1 MNGER
6 SAVNGRGAAGP
17 LYCSLFSVHA
27 CLTVSLFAPPVS
39 AGEIPYFA
47 RKYRVACTQCHVAPP
62 KLNAFGEAFV
72 AAGYQLPSLVPGRTW
87 PLAVWISGR
96 SDSRAPGATE
106 DDVRA
111 YLNRVEIISG
121 GQVVAPW
128 LTYFLEWRP
137 LSQEGRSDGSLRDR
151 SGRFEDLFLTAS
163 GGGLDLTVGQ
173 FRQVGQVDVSRRI
186 GVSEPLLLAAG
197 LPGAGTGSSR
207 EIALRA
213 FSPSGR
219 SPSLRLGLHRHTG
232 GLGRWST
239 YLALP
244 FSGEFSI
251 PLTSE
256 ARNEASNELE
266 WNPKGIFVE
275 SFIRSGLASLGGHLF
290 YDSDP
295 DRYLASAVATGA
307 YSDLHWTGILG
318 VARSGEVTRG
328 RWSVEGELFPARFR
342 GFLGVGARVEDQGG
356 DATEHAVI
364 PYLNAHF
371 PGTRYT
377 IRLTLER
384 RLQRDRNATF
394 LEIGTV
400 F

>member
-1 MNGER
+1 MTVLLLLTLAGSTQPL
-6 SAVNGRGAAGP
+6 SAD
-17 LYCSLFSVHA
+17 
-27 CLTVSLFAPPVS
+27 
-39 AGEIPYFA
+39 EIPYFA

-72 AAGYQLPSLVPGRTW
+72 AAGYEMPSLRANRTW
-87 PLAVWISGR
+87 PFAVWVSGR
-96 SDSRAPGATE
+96 SDSRPPGSMS

-128 LTYFLEWRP
+128 LTYFVEWRP
-137 LSQEGRSDGSLRDR
+137 VSQEGRSDGSLLDR

-163 GGGLDLTVGQ
+163 QGALDLTAGQ

-186 GVSEPLLLAAG
+186 GISEPLLLSAS
-197 LPGAGTGSSR
+197 LPGSGTGTSR

-213 FSPSGR
+213 FSPGGR
-219 SPSLRLGLHRHTG
+219 SPSIRLGLHRQTDRM
-232 GLGRWST
+232 GRWST
-239 YLALP
+239 YLAVP

-256 ARNEASNELE
+256 ARSQASNELE
-266 WNPKGIFVE
+266 LNPKGILVE
-275 SFIRSGLASLGGHLF
+275 SFLRSGLASIGAHVF
-290 YDSDP
+290 YDPDP
-295 DRYLASAVATGA
+295 DRYLVNAVTTG
-307 YSDLHWTGILG
+307 SHRDLHWTGILG

-328 RWSVEGELFPARFR
+328 RWSVEGEVIPEKLS
-342 GFLGVGARVEDQGG
+342 GFVGLGGRVEDQGG
-356 DATEHAVI
+356 DAVEHAFI

-377 IRLTLER
+377 IRLTIER

-394 LEIGTV
+394 IEIGTV

>member
-1 MNGER
+1 MRPVSWCQPRLTLLGLLTLP
-6 SAVNGRGAAGP
+6 GAAG
-17 LYCSLFSVHA
+17 SLA
-27 CLTVSLFAPPVS
+27 AE
-39 AGEIPYFA
+39 EIPYFA
-47 RKYRVACTQCHVAPP
+47 RKYRVACVQCHVAPP
-62 KLNAFGEAFV
+62 KLNAFGEEFV
-72 AAGYQLPSLVPGRTW
+72 AAGYQLPSLLPNRTW
-87 PLAVWISGR
+87 PFAVWITGR
-96 SDSRAPGATE
+96 SDSRPSGSTE

-128 LTYFLEWRP
+128 LTYFVEWRP
-137 LSQEGRSDGSLRDR
+137 VSFEGRSDGSLRDR

-163 GGGLDLTVGQ
+163 GGPFDLTVGQ

-186 GVSEPLLLAAG
+186 GLSEPLLLSAG
-197 LPGAGTGSSR
+197 LPGAGTGTSR
-207 EIALRA
+207 EIALRS

-219 SPSLRLGLHRHTG
+219 SPALRLGLHRPAG
-232 GLGRWST
+232 RLGRWST
-239 YLALP
+239 YLGLP

-256 ARNEASNELE
+256 ARDEASNELE
-266 WNPKGIFVE
+266 LNPKGVFVE
-275 SFIRSGLASLGGHLF
+275 SFVRSGLTSLGGHLF
-290 YDSDP
+290 YDSEP

-307 YSDLHWTGILG
+307 FSDLHWTGILG
-318 VARSGEVTRG
+318 VARSGDVTRG
-328 RWSVEGELFPARFR
+328 RWSAEGEFFPATLR
-342 GFLGVGARVEDQGG
+342 GFLGVGGRVEDQGG
-356 DATEHAVI
+356 DTAEHAII

-384 RLQRDRNATF
+384 RLQRNRNATL

>member
-1 MNGER
+1 MR
-6 SAVNGRGAAGP
+6 PASWYQRRPTLLALLALSGAAE
-17 LYCSLFSVHA
+17 SL
-27 CLTVSLFAPPVS
+27 S
-39 AGEIPYFA
+39 AEEIPYFA
-47 RKYRVACTQCHVAPP
+47 RKYRVACVQCHVAPP
-62 KLNAFGEAFV
+62 KLNDFGEAFV
-72 AAGYQLPSLVPGRTW
+72 AAGYEMPSLQANRTW
-87 PLAVWISGR
+87 PFAVWVSGR
-96 SDSRAPGATE
+96 SDSRPPGSAE

-121 GQVVAPW
+121 GRVIAPW
-128 LTYFLEWRP
+128 LTYFVEWRP

-163 GGGLDLTVGQ
+163 RGAVDLTLGQ

-186 GVSEPLLLAAG
+186 GVSEPLLLAAS
-197 LPGAGTGSSR
+197 LPGSGAGSAR
-207 EIALRA
+207 EVALRA

-219 SPSLRLGLHRHTG
+219 SPSLRLGLHREAG
-232 GLGRWST
+232 RLGRWT
-239 YLALP
+239 THLALP

-256 ARNEASNELE
+256 ARIEASNELE
-266 WNPKGIFVE
+266 LNPKGIFVE
-275 SFIRSGLASLGGHLF
+275 SFVRHGLTSFGAHIF

-295 DRYLASAVATGA
+295 DRYLANAVATGS
-307 YSDLHWTGILG
+307 YRELHWTGILG
-318 VARSGEVTRG
+318 AAKSGDVTRG
-328 RWSVEGELFPARFR
+328 RWSIEGEVFPAKLR
-342 GFLGVGARVEDQGG
+342 GFLAVGGRVEDQGG
-356 DATEHAVI
+356 DGVEHAVV

-377 IRLTLER
+377 LRFTLER
-384 RLQRDRNATF
+384 RIQRDRDATF

>member
-1 MNGER
+1 MR
-6 SAVNGRGAAGP
+6 
-17 LYCSLFSVHA
+17 
-27 CLTVSLFAPPVS
+27 PVS
-39 AGEIPYFA
+39 WCQRRLTLLGLLTFPGAVGFLSAEEIPYFA
-47 RKYRVACTQCHVAPP
+47 RKYRVACVQCHVAPP

-72 AAGYQLPSLVPGRTW
+72 AAGYEMPSLRASRTW
-87 PLAVWISGR
+87 PFAVWLSGR
-96 SDSRAPGATE
+96 SDSRPPGFTE

-121 GQVVAPW
+121 GRVIAPW
-128 LTYFLEWRP
+128 LTYFVEWRP
-137 LSQEGRSDGSLRDR
+137 VSQEGRSDGSLRDR
-151 SGRFEDLFLTAS
+151 SGRFEDLFLIAS
-163 GGGLDLTVGQ
+163 HGAADLTAGQ

-186 GVSEPLLLAAG
+186 GISEPLLLAAS
-197 LPGAGTGSSR
+197 LPGSGTGTSR
-207 EIALRA
+207 EVGLRA

-219 SPSLRLGLHRHTG
+219 SPSVRVGLHRATQG
-232 GLGRWST
+232 AARWST
-239 YLALP
+239 YVALP

-256 ARNEASNELE
+256 ARTEASNELE
-266 WNPKGIFVE
+266 LNPKGIFVE
-275 SFIRSGLASLGGHLF
+275 SFIRSGLTSVGAHVF

-295 DRYLASAVATGA
+295 DRYLANAVTTGR
-307 YSDLHWTGILG
+307 YSDIYWTGILG
-318 VARSGEVTRG
+318 VARSGDVTRG
-328 RWSVEGELFPARFR
+328 RWSVEGEVFPATLA
-342 GFLGVGARVEDQGG
+342 GFLGLGGRVEDQGG
-356 DATEHAVI
+356 DGVEHAVI
-364 PYLNAHF
+364 PYVNAHF

>member
-1 MNGER
+1 VSR
-6 SAVNGRGAAGP
+6 KRLTIKGRGGGGP
-17 LYCSLFSVHA
+17 DYRSLLTVHA
-27 CLTVSLFAPPVS
+27 FLTVSVFAPAVS

-72 AAGYQLPSLVPGRTW
+72 AAGYQLPSLLPNRTW

-96 SDSRAPGATE
+96 SDSRPPGATE

-111 YLNRVEIISG
+111 YLNRVELISG
-121 GQVVAPW
+121 GRVVAPW
-128 LTYFLEWRP
+128 LTYFVEWRP
-137 LSQEGRSDGSLRDR
+137 LSLEGRSDGGLRDR

-163 GGGLDLTVGQ
+163 RGDVDLTAGQ
-173 FRQVGQVDVSRRI
+173 FRLVGQVDVSRRL
-186 GVSEPLLLAAG
+186 GLSEPLLLSTS
-197 LPGAGTGSSR
+197 LPGSGAGSSR
-207 EIALRA
+207 EIGLRG

-219 SPSLRLGLHRHTG
+219 SPALRLGLHRKTG
-232 GLGRWST
+232 RLGRWST

-244 FSGEFSI
+244 FPGEFSI

-256 ARNEASNELE
+256 AKTEASNEFDL
-266 WNPKGIFVE
+266 NPKGVFVE
-275 SFIRSGLASLGGHLF
+275 SFVRSGLTSVGAHLF

-295 DRYLASAVATGA
+295 KRYLANAVTTGS
-307 YSDLHWTGILG
+307 YRDLHWTGILG
-318 VARSGEVTRG
+318 VAKSGEVTRG
-328 RWSVEGELFPARFR
+328 RWSVEGEVIPARLG
-342 GFLGVGARVEDQGG
+342 GFLGLGGRVEDQGG
-356 DATEHAVI
+356 DGAEHAVI

-384 RLQRDRNATF
+384 RFQRDRNATL